1 MPNMPGT
8 VTKTRTF
15 TAMDGFWSADPTS
28 FMNAYATSSFA
39 ALLADAVG
47 KGLIP
52 QAVANHVTTH
62 WLNQYWPTA
71 GARDVLQRGLYWAMR
86 VALYEDA
93 GGPNEHLRTAAL
105 PICCGW
111 ICSGGKAKGGKER
124 FEVISIESAQQVTL
138 LFLTPSP
145 KGLWGDEPIGP
156 FQPIWATR
164 HIHFPT
170 DNGEHE
176 LEQWGPAGGAKT
188 TRTVRPHDYED
199 YTPPAP

>member
-15 TAMDGFWSADPTS
+15 TAMDGFWNANPAT
-28 FMNAYATSSFA
+28 FMTAYQTSSFA
-39 ALLADAVG
+39 ALLNDAVA
-47 KGLIP
+47 KGLITP
-52 QAVANHVTTH
+52 AVAAHVNTH

-71 GARDVLQRGLYWAMR
+71 SARDVLHRGLYWTMR
-86 VALYEDA
+86 VAVHEDA
-93 GGPNEHLRTAAL
+93 GGPNEKPRPVPL
-105 PICCGW
+105 PICCAW
-111 ICSGGKAKGGKER
+111 ICSGGKPKNGKAR
-124 FEVISIESAQQVTL
+124 FEVISIESPQQVTL

-145 KGLWGDEPIGP
+145 QGLWGDEPEGP

-164 HIHFPT
+164 HIHFPV

-176 LEQWGPAGGAKT
+176 LEQWPASKPT

-199 YTPPAP
+199 YTAPKP

>member
-8 VTKTRTF
+8 VTKTKTF
-15 TAMDGFWSADPTS
+15 TAMDGFWSADPAT
-28 FMNAYATSSFA
+28 FMNAYDTSTFT
-39 ALLADAVG
+39 ALLNDAVN

-52 QAVANHVTTH
+52 QAVADHVTTH

-71 GARDVLQRGLYWAMR
+71 AARDVLHRGLYWAMR
-86 VALYEDA
+86 VAVHEEA
-93 GGPNEHLRTAAL
+93 GGLNEKARISPL
-105 PICCGW
+105 PICCAW
-111 ICSGGKAKGGKER
+111 ICSGGKPKNGKER

-164 HIHFPT
+164 HVDFLV
-170 DNGEHE
+170 DNGEHQ
-176 LEQWGPAGGAKT
+176 LEQWPAIAPT
-188 TRTVRPHDYED
+188 TRTVRPHDYEN
-199 YTPPAP
+199 YRQPKK